1 MLSVFLLLSVELH
14 SSWEP
19 SPLTGVE
26 PGPKAV
32 GARSPDDRAAGASPS
47 ARGLYSGGVLDSAP
61 GELRG
66 CYLAAPERAGQGPE
80 VSAAGRGVGG
90 LGDKAQ

>member
-47 ARGLYSGGVLDSAP
+47 ARGLYSGGVLDSALSLP
-61 GELRG
+61 G
-66 CYLAAPERAGQGPE
+66 RAGQGMSQDRPMLPME
-80 VSAAGRGVGG
+80 SRG
-90 LGDKAQ
+90 

>member
-19 SPLTGVE
+19 SPLTGVG

-32 GARSPDDRAAGASPS
+32 GPQSPDDRAAGESPS
-47 ARGLYSGGVLDSAP
+47 ARGLYSGGVLDSALSLP
-61 GELRG
+61 GV
-66 CYLAAPERAGQGPE
+66 CRAGDVSGPTDA
-80 VSAAGRGVGG
+80 SHGVKGPREG
-90 LGDKAQ
+90 A